1 MKKALLTG
9 LVFFLLP
16 SNSLE
21 INNFVR
27 ESDKISKVEK
37 KEVLWTPSFFTNYLS
52 KFNLSGNPNF
62 EKNKKITLKL
72 PPRTL
77 INLDSKLL
85 NLESTVLESITYPNE
100 EPTEFK
106 KFGYLFNDSDKESI
120 TTINYDSNSVLNI
133 KTDFSKVRN
142 GPFIAFPENGK
153 IKVRSFYG
161 AFNVFPMKFTLED
174 GKNKDEINF
183 IDEKN
188 YSPYYSSKRLSE
200 KDSLTTEDIQEILD
214 SYENLYGDYF
224 KVNYKALVCTDA
236 ATSIIKTLGINL
248 EKELDKNK
256 IWGNSYRQKNVS
268 VIKNY
273 LKKKDSNS
281 GHLFQKGKLEKIL
294 KFGSYEDLTPENFG
308 MENFI
313 PGQIILLTRFYNS
326 GPRKGK
332 IQREDV
338 HFGVIYG
345 VEGNKIKEASMVT
358 SHMKKP
364 PYDGEIQLSTIDFE
378 EWYKRRSNYTGSD
391 ETKESLTYRVYGII
405 DLPLVINQ
413 LKKENQ
419 KNSVNI
425 K

>member
-1 MKKALLTG
+1 MNKSLLTG
-9 LVFFLLP
+9 LAFLLLP
-16 SNSLE
+16 STSLE

-27 ESDKISKVEK
+27 EPTPAPKKEK
-37 KEVLWTPSFFTNYLS
+37 KGVSWTPSFFTNYLS
-52 KFNLSGNPNF
+52 KFNLSESPNF
-62 EKNKKITLKL
+62 EKNGKITLRL
-72 PPRTL
+72 PPKTF

-100 EPTEFK
+100 EPTKFK
-106 KFGYLFNDSDKESI
+106 KFGYIFNDSDKESI
-120 TTINYDSNSVLNI
+120 TTLQYDSNSVLNI

-142 GPFIAFPENGK
+142 GPFFAFPENGK

-161 AFNVFPMKFTLED
+161 TLNVFPMKFTIED

-188 YSPYYSSKRLSE
+188 YPPYYVSERLSK
-200 KDSLTTEDIQEILD
+200 KDSLNAEDVQEILD

-236 ATSIIKTLGINL
+236 ATSIIKTLGIDL

-256 IWGNSYRQKNVS
+256 VWGNSYRQKNVS

-273 LKKKDSNS
+273 FKKKDSNS
-281 GHLFQKGKLEKIL
+281 IHLFQKGKLEKIL

-338 HFGVIYG
+338 HFGVIYE
-345 VEGNKIKEASMVT
+345 VKDNKIREASMVT
-358 SHMKKP
+358 SHMKTP

-378 EWYKRRSNYTGSD
+378 DWYKKRSNYTGSD

-413 LKKENQ
+413 LKNEKQ
-419 KNSVNI
+419 K
-425 K
+425 